1 MWIESSLH
9 ARTSPPADS
18 LSSRCPGPLSP
29 RYGDS
34 PHRVGCFPA
43 FDGLIDS
50 GADDTVFADSAAIPL
65 GIDLRGAEERSVHL
79 VGRPRPIRVRYAP
92 VQLLVTDGRQET
104 YEWSAV
110 VGFVSGRLHYNL
122 RGQAGFLQFFDCN
135 LRGEPDYETLLT
147 PKSSF
152 PGRQL

>member
-1 MWIESSLH
+1 MPVPVHQPIPSLGGVRVRYRPVM
-9 ARTSPPADS
+9 AIRITASAV
-18 LSSRCPGPLSP
+18 SRL
-29 RYGDS
+29 
-34 PHRVGCFPA
+34 

-50 GADDTVFADSAAIPL
+50 GADDTVFADSAAITL
-65 GIDLRGAEERSVHL
+65 GIDLQGAEERSVHL

-92 VQLLVTDGRQET
+92 VQLLITDGSQET

-122 RGQAGFLQFFDCN
+122 LGQAGFLQFFDCT
-135 LRGEPDYETLLT
+135 LRGEPDYETLIT